1 MFSRSIYI
9 IFYPYILFVFLL
21 AIINNQTELLGLF
34 FLKVICSLENNYS
47 SFKKELSLCQG
58 TDRNLMPDYGN
69 PGDIVTWATEQW
81 IKEAM
86 QCTFNKWNDI
96 HLTMLADSDGTNREL

>member
-69 PGDIVTWATEQW
+69 PGDIVT
-81 IKEAM
+81 
-86 QCTFNKWNDI
+86 
-96 HLTMLADSDGTNREL
+96 